1 MKAERWQRIEDL
13 FQAALEREGAERAA
27 WLAAACAGD
36 DGLRGEVEA
45 LLAALNEAGSFM
57 ETPAAESAV
66 SRPTDARAA
75 QLTTAVGPSASA
87 TDPRAAMPTGSAVGR
102 RIGHYEIL
110 SLLGV
115 GGMGEVYLAYD
126 AQLDRRIALKLL
138 PPQFTT
144 DPELVERF
152 KREARAASA
161 TNHPNI
167 ITIYEIGQEGGVHF
181 IATEFVAGQTLR
193 QRLNGAG
200 MAFGEI
206 IALALQIASAL
217 EAAHAAGIAHRD
229 IKPENIMLRPDGLVK
244 VLDFGLA
251 KLVKATGEVGDS
263 ETAGLRDG
271 GTEGQKDDLS
281 VPPSLRPSVPLSSP
295 LQTNPGVLMG
305 TVAYLSPEQL
315 RREKIDHR
323 TDIFSLGIVLY
334 EMVTG
339 ARPFMGGGAAAL
351 LDAILR
357 QEPEPIKELGPDAPA
372 ALTRFVNRALEKDRA
387 LRYQT
392 AAELRAD
399 LQQLAREMETKP
411 AAAPPPARPR
421 RLSLGWKV
429 ALALGLLWLVAM
441 LAVVWPR
448 LLEWRKEGPASVSL
462 WSRAS
467 SVRLTDGAG
476 PELFPSLAPDGR
488 TLVYASYEAGNWDIW
503 RQELDQQAGARK
515 LINLTL
521 GSTADDTQPAFSPDG
536 QWIAFRSERDGGG
549 IFMMNARGEHVR
561 RLVGPGY
568 YYHPAWSPNGLE
580 IICTRENVVR
590 PDERNAG
597 ERQIW
602 VVTVATGAIRPVTG
616 EDAAQ
621 PQWSPH
627 QYRIAYWGARQ
638 DTRRDIWTRS
648 TRGGEPVAVTNDDA
662 LDWNPIWSPDGR
674 YLYFVSERAGSMNL
688 WYVALDERTGRAL
701 GEPERIATSA
711 VYSQHPTLSRDG
723 RRLAYVQTNPRKS
736 LERIAFDPQRGI
748 VVGRS
753 SRITRGSRWATDLN
767 LSPDG
772 QWLAYAS
779 VGEKQEDLFLL
790 RSDGAGERLQL
801 TNDAAK
807 DRGPRFSPDGQRLA
821 FYSTRSGA
829 WEIWTINRADG
840 QLQQITFTAGARAFL
855 PIWSPVGDRLVY
867 TLHPGRPFL
876 LELSKPWSEQNPRP
890 LLSDDEPDVTF
901 WPTDWSDDGRYLIGV
916 GQAGRDVQ
924 SPRLSSYSFASRQF
938 EHLQTEFSGRSMVWL
953 NDRRRFLFRAGGKL
967 FLMDSKTRKYDVVY
981 SAAPNHLTRL
991 ALSPDDR
998 MIYFGMEEDES
1009 DIWLLS
1015 RE

>member
-1 MKAERWQRIEDL
+1 MKVERWQRVEEL
-13 FQAALEREGAERAA
+13 FQAALEREGPERAA
-27 WLAAACAGD
+27 WLAAACEGD

-45 LLAALNEAGSFM
+45 LLAALDEAGSFM
-57 ETPAAESAV
+57 ETPAAASAL
-66 SRPTDARAA
+66 PMLTDARAA

-87 TDPRAAMPTGSAVGR
+87 TDPRAAMPAGSAVGR
-102 RIGHYEIL
+102 RIGHYDIL

-138 PPQFTT
+138 PLQFTA

-167 ITIYEIGQEGGVHF
+167 ITIYEIGQEDGVHF

-193 QRLNGAG
+193 QRLTGGGAPL
-200 MAFGEI
+200 GEI
-206 IALALQIASAL
+206 IALALQIAGAL

-251 KLVKATGEVGDS
+251 KPVGATGEVGDT
-263 ETAGLRDG
+263 ETREPGDK
-271 GTEGQKDDLS
+271 ENS
-281 VPPSLRPSVPLSSP
+281 PPSVLHPLSP
-295 LQTNPGVLMG
+295 LPAPSLSLETNPGTLMG

-334 EMVTG
+334 ELVTG
-339 ARPFMGGGAAAL
+339 ARPFTGDSAAAL
-351 LDAILR
+351 FDAILC
-357 QEPEPIKELGPDAPA
+357 QEPAPITGLRPEAPA
-372 ALTRFVNRALEKDRA
+372 ALARLIHRALEKDRA
-387 LRYQT
+387 ERYQT

-399 LQQLAREMETKP
+399 LQRIARELETKP
-411 AAAPPPARPR
+411 TAPPPPPRTR
-421 RLSLGWKV
+421 RLAWGWM
-429 ALALGLLWLVAM
+429 AALGLGLVAA
-441 LAVVWPR
+441 LAMVWPR
-448 LLEWRKEGPASVSL
+448 LLEWRKERPASGSL

-467 SVRLTDGAG
+467 SVRLTDGPG

-488 TLVYASYEAGNWDIW
+488 TLVYASYAAGNWDIW
-503 RQELDQQAGARK
+503 RQEVDQQAGAGN
-515 LINLTL
+515 LINLTRD
-521 GSTADDTQPAFSPDG
+521 SSVDDTQPAFSPDG

-549 IFMMNARGEHVR
+549 IFVMNARGEQVR
-561 RLVGPGY
+561 RLAGPGY
-568 YYHPAWSPNGLE
+568 YYHPAWSPDGQE
-580 IICTRENVVR
+580 IFCARENVVR

-597 ERQIW
+597 DRPLW
-602 VVTVATGAIRPVTG
+602 VVNVATGALRPVPSD
-616 EDAAQ
+616 DAAQ

-627 QYRIAYWGARQ
+627 GHRIAYWGARQ
-638 DTRRDIWTRS
+638 DTRRDIWTRPAQ
-648 TRGGEPVAVTNDDA
+648 GGAPVAVTNDEA

-688 WYVALDERTGRAL
+688 WYVALDERTGQVL
-701 GEPERIATSA
+701 GEPERIATPA

-723 RRLAYVQTNPRKS
+723 RRLAYVQTNPRKNLS
-736 LERIAFDPQRGI
+736 RVAFDPRRGK
-748 VVGRS
+748 VVGTPTP
-753 SRITRGSRWATDLN
+753 ITRGSRWATDLN

-772 QWLAYAS
+772 QWLAYSS
-779 VGEKQEDLFLL
+779 VGEKQEDLFLV
-790 RSDGAGERLQL
+790 RSDGAGDRRQL

-821 FYSTRSGA
+821 FYSNRSGA
-829 WEIWTINRADG
+829 WEIWTINLADG
-840 QLQQITFTAGARAFL
+840 QLQRLTFTAGARAFL
-855 PIWSPVGDRLVY
+855 PIWSPAGDRLVY

-876 LELSKPWSEQNPRP
+876 LELAKPWAEQTPQP
-890 LLSDDEPDVTF
+890 LLSAAEPRVTF
-901 WPTDWSDDGRYLIGV
+901 WSTDWSDDGRYLIGV
-916 GQAGRDVQ
+916 GQAGSDAPA
-924 SPRLSSYSFASRQF
+924 PRLSSYSFASRQF
-938 EHLQTEFSGRSMVWL
+938 EHLLTEFSGRAIVWL
-953 NDRRRFLFRAGGKL
+953 NDRRRLLFRAGGKL
-967 FLMDSKTRKYDVVY
+967 FLMDSQTRKYHEVY
-981 SAAPNHLTRL
+981 SVAPHHLTRL

-998 MIYFGMEEDES
+998 LIYFGLEEAEA

-1015 RE
+1015 RQ

>member
-1 MKAERWQRIEDL
+1 MKAERWQRIDEL
-13 FQAALEREGAERAA
+13 FQAALERESAERAA
-27 WLAAACAGD
+27 WLAEACAGD
-36 DGLRGEVEA
+36 DGLRSEVEA
-45 LLAALNEAGSFM
+45 LLASLDEAGSFM

-66 SRPTDARAA
+66 STLTDARAA
-75 QLTTAVGPSASA
+75 QLTTSVGTSATE
-87 TDPRAAMPTGSAVGR
+87 TDPRADAPAGSAVGR
-102 RIGHYEIL
+102 RIGNYDVL

-138 PPQFTT
+138 PMQFTA
-144 DPELVERF
+144 DPELVDRF

-167 ITIYEIGQEGGVHF
+167 ITIYEIGEEAGVHF
-181 IATEFVAGQTLR
+181 IATEFVAGRTLR
-193 QRLNGAG
+193 QQMTDGRMELV
-200 MAFGEI
+200 EI
-206 IALALQIASAL
+206 IALALQITGAL

-251 KLVKATGEVGDS
+251 KLVGTPGEVADTDKREQGDKEKS
-263 ETAGLRDG
+263 PSSTLPPISPLTA
-271 GTEGQKDDLS
+271 
-281 VPPSLRPSVPLSSP
+281 PSLALE
-295 LQTNPGVLMG
+295 TNPGALMG

-339 ARPFMGGGAAAL
+339 ARPFTGGDTAAL
-351 LDAILR
+351 FDAILR
-357 QEPEPIKELGPDAPA
+357 HEPAPVTGLRPEAPA
-372 ALTRFVNRALEKDRA
+372 ALTRLIHRALEKDRGV
-387 LRYQT
+387 RYLT

-399 LQQLAREMETKP
+399 LQRIARELETKP
-411 AAAPPPARPR
+411 AADQPPARTR
-421 RLSLGWKV
+421 RLVWGWK
-429 ALALGLLWLVAM
+429 ALLGLGLVAA

-448 LLEWRKEGPASVSL
+448 LLEWRKGRPASGSM

-467 SVRLTDGAG
+467 AVRLTDGAG

-488 TLVYASYEAGNWDIW
+488 SLVYASYSEGNWDILW
-503 RQELDQQAGARK
+503 QEVDQQAGARK
-515 LINLTL
+515 IINLTRD
-521 GSTADDTQPAFSPDG
+521 SADDDTQPAFSPDG
-536 QWIAFRSERDGGG
+536 QLIAFRSERDGGG
-549 IFMMNARGEHVR
+549 VFVMNSRGEQVR

-568 YYHPAWSPNGLE
+568 YYHPAWSPDGRE
-580 IICTRENVVR
+580 IFCTRENVVR
-590 PDERNAG
+590 PDERDAG
-597 ERQIW
+597 ERRIW
-602 VVTVATGAIRPVTG
+602 AVTVATGELHLVTT
-616 EDAAQ
+616 DDVAQ
-621 PQWSPH
+621 PQWSPLGR
-627 QYRIAYWGARQ
+627 RIAYWGAGP
-638 DTRRDIWTRS
+638 DTRRNIWTRPAQ
-648 TRGGEPVAVTNDDA
+648 GGEPAPVTNDEA

-688 WYVALDERTGRAL
+688 WYVALDERTGQAL

-723 RRLAYVQTNPRKS
+723 RRLAYVQTNPRKN
-736 LERIAFDPQRGI
+736 LHRVAFDPQRGI
-748 VVGRS
+748 VVGPS
-753 SRITRGSRWATDLN
+753 TPITRGSRWATDLN